1 MMRISARQAAIKFV
15 ESYFPNCEV
24 AYLAGSVVRGEET
37 ESSDLDI
44 IIIDS
49 SVGESYRQS
58 LTEFDWPIEV
68 FVHNMFTYKNFF
80 KENIDRA
87 RPSLPQ
93 MCAEG
98 IILRDT
104 GHASRIKNEALQLLK
119 AGPTPWKSIEI
130 ERARYHLTD
139 LLNDLEGST
148 NGIEDLFVVSKLA
161 DLTHEFVLRV
171 NGHWIGEGKW
181 IIRALKEYNE
191 DFAARFAEVFDLYYS
206 SREKAGVI
214 HFVDEIIAPYGGRL
228 FEGYSSSH
236 SPKSAVE

>member
-1 MMRISARQAAIKFV
+1 MRISARQAAKKFI
-15 ESYFPNCEV
+15 ESHYPNCEV

-49 SVGESYRQS
+49 SVGESYRES
-58 LTEFDWPIEV
+58 LTEYDWPIEV

-80 KENIDRA
+80 KQNIDRA

-98 IILRDT
+98 IILCDK

-119 AGPTPWKSIEI
+119 AGPTPWKTVEI
-130 ERARYHLTD
+130 EQARYHLTD

-148 NGIEDLFVVSKLA
+148 NALEDLFIVSKLA
-161 DLTHEFVLRV
+161 DHTHEFVLRV

-181 IIRALKEYNE
+181 ILRALKEYNE
-191 DFAARFAEVFDLYYS
+191 TFAEQFASVFDKYYS
-206 SREKAGVI
+206 SRTKTGVI
-214 HFVDEIIAPYGGRL
+214 QFVDDVIAPYGGRL
-228 FEGYSSSH
+228 FEGYSSH
-236 SPKSAVE
+236 SADRAAE

>member
-1 MMRISARQAAIKFV
+1 MRISARQAAKEFI
-15 ESYFPNCEV
+15 ESHYPNCDV

-49 SVGESYRQS
+49 SVSESYRES
-58 LTEFDWPIEV
+58 LTEYDWPIEV
-68 FVHNMFTYKNFF
+68 FVHNMFTYKHFF
-80 KENIDRA
+80 KQNIDRA

-104 GHASRIKNEALQLLK
+104 GQASRIKNEALQLLK
-119 AGPTPWKSIEI
+119 AGPTPWKTIEI
-130 ERARYHLTD
+130 EQARYFLTD

-148 NGIEDLFVVSKLA
+148 NVLEDLFIVSKLA
-161 DLTHEFVLRV
+161 DRTHEFVLRV

-181 IIRALKEYNE
+181 ILRALKEYNE
-191 DFAARFAEVFDLYYS
+191 TFAEQFASVFDDYYS
-206 SREKAGVI
+206 NRTKSKVI
-214 HFVDEIIAPYGGRL
+214 RFVDEVIAPYGGRL
-228 FEGYSSSH
+228 FEGYSSQ
-236 SPKSAVE
+236 SPERAAE